1 MRIKHKGL
9 RQLAEGGTPRRIDS
23 ALWRKLRRILAA
35 LQAAREVSELNNPG
49 WRLHKLKGGALAG
62 YWSVRV
68 TANWRV
74 VFRFMNG
81 EAVDVDFIDYH

>member
-1 MRIKHKGL
+1 MKIKHKGL
-9 RQLAEGGTPRRIDS
+9 RQLAAGGTPKRIDS

-35 LQAAREVSELNNPG
+35 LQAARDPSELNNPG
-49 WRLHKLKGGALAG
+49 WRLHRLKGGGRAG

-74 VFRFMNG
+74 VFRFENG
-81 EAVDVDFIDYH
+81 EAIGVDFIDYH